1 MGANKFKASFHRNTP
16 RITRVLIYSLLE
28 WILIVLLLLNG
39 LFSYFISKFASFFGL
54 KPPCVLCS
62 RVDHLFEPDSSRKS
76 YRRYLCH
83 SHKVE
88 VSQLGFCSL
97 HKRLAEAGDM
107 CEDCG
112 SSRPAPGGGGAVLS
126 WMRRSEMGEKDLK
139 CSCCG
144 IALESGFYSPYF
156 LSKPNWGVLDHYALK
171 DDLGKEDAIFE
182 VEEGKIVGFDVLD
195 RVDEREIERAAI
207 LDGENIVRNDNHDD
221 SIFEP
226 EEVRRM
232 VPMFL
237 EKDKVTDREFQNENT
252 DKDAHSE
259 VEKENNLVPNS
270 EEEPLIKLYDSI
282 PDAIGD
288 ASVIT
293 LQNLDQNV
301 AENARLTVLE
311 LLDSI
316 TLTNVHDSSQLHGEQ
331 REIRSDKGL
340 AVHDLVPLDL
350 GIVSEEEKNLMS
362 VCEEER
368 PALVEQSSSNALNQE
383 GIEEDN
389 KEELDISIGSE
400 IAEQEQIEPVLPNT
414 HDLISPSVNQS
425 SNTDL
430 EVMVKDQLENSL
442 VSFVD
447 LSSVQVDESVKGLER
462 IETERVQST
471 IPTMDHLLPIQDSN
485 GCREHNCNQSEDE
498 TLPETPTH
506 ITSEEDMHILQRRL
520 IFDKN
525 EPGPESVDGLSLNSE
540 TDLAE
545 PLSIDQLKSALQS
558 ERSALRAIYLEL
570 EEERSASAIA
580 ANQTMAMINR
590 LQEEKAAMQMEAL
603 QYQRMM
609 EEQSEYDQE
618 ALQMLNE
625 LVVKREREK
634 EELEKELEAYK
645 HKVQVLE
652 RNIGRGRDA
661 SLEKKSGSES
671 SSSSSSDSL
680 EYGVALE
687 NGNDDYA
694 PGEGHLISLESSLD
708 EFEEE
713 RKSILE
719 QLKGLE
725 ERVFSLEEGSEED
738 KRSIDESR
746 ENENHYQDYESV
758 GDMLNVPANGSIKHN
773 YQGKNSGFRGKRLLP
788 LFDAVSLENG
798 EETEE
803 ENGDYR
809 TVARE
814 RMYIQGEVNEVYERL
829 QALEAD
835 REFIKHCV
843 KSLKKGDAGLDL
855 LQEILQHLRDL
866 KRMELRET
874 NSGEIASLSM

>member
-112 SSRPAPGGGGAVLS
+112 SSRPAPGGGGTVLS

-171 DDLGKEDAIFE
+171 EDLGKEDAIFE

-195 RVDEREIERAAI
+195 RISEREIEREAI
-207 LDGENIVRNDNHDD
+207 LDGEKKVRNDNHDD

-232 VPMFL
+232 VPMVL
-237 EKDKVTDREFQNENT
+237 EKDKVTDRELQNENA

-259 VEKENNLVPNS
+259 VKKENNLVPCPE
-270 EEEPLIKLYDSI
+270 EEEPLIKLYD
-282 PDAIGD
+282 AIGD
-288 ASVIT
+288 PSVIT
-293 LQNLDQNV
+293 VQNLDQNAV
-301 AENARLTVLE
+301 ENARLTVLE

-316 TLTNVHDSSQLHGEQ
+316 IMTKVHDSSQLHGEE
-331 REIRSDKGL
+331 REIRCDNGL
-340 AVHDLVPLDL
+340 AVHDVGPLDI
-350 GIVSEEEKNLMS
+350 GIVSEEDKNIAYVS
-362 VCEEER
+362 AEER

-389 KEELDISIGSE
+389 KEDLDISIGSE

-414 HDLISPSVNQS
+414 HDLISLNVNQAS
-425 SNTDL
+425 SADL
-430 EVMVKDQLENSL
+430 ETMVKEQLENSL
-442 VSFVD
+442 VSLVD
-447 LSSVQVDESVKGLER
+447 LSSVQVYESVKGLEP

-471 IPTMDHLLPIQDSN
+471 VQTLDQLLPIKDSD
-485 GCREHNCNQSEDE
+485 GCREHDGNQSEDE
-498 TLPETPTH
+498 MLPETPTH
-506 ITSEEDMHILQRRL
+506 ITIDEDMHILQRRL
-520 IFDKN
+520 MFDKN

-634 EELEKELEAYK
+634 EELEKELEVYK
-645 HKVQVLE
+645 HKIQVLE
-652 RNIGRGRDA
+652 RNIGRGRDS
-661 SLEKKSGSES
+661 SLGKKSGSES

-687 NGNDDYA
+687 SGNDDYA
-694 PGEGHLISLESSLD
+694 PGEENLISLESSLD

-738 KRSIDESR
+738 NRSIDESR
-746 ENENHYQDYESV
+746 ENGNHCQDYESV
-758 GDMLNVPANGSIKHN
+758 GDMLNVPANGTIKHN
-773 YQGKNSGFRGKRLLP
+773 CQGKSSGFRGKRLLP

-809 TVARE
+809 TAARE
-814 RMYIQGEVNEVYERL
+814 RMHIQGEVNEVYERL

-866 KRMELRET
+866 KRLELRET
-874 NSGEIASLSM
+874 NSGEIASLST